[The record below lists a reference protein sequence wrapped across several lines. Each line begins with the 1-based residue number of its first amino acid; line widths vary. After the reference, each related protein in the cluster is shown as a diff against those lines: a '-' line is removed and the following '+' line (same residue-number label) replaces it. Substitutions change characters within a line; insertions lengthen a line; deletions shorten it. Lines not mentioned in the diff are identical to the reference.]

1 MDLREAGGGGTA
13 RHPWELARLA
23 ALRRILKGTLRD
35 GLRVLDI
42 GCGDGFV
49 ARGLFEG
56 TGMAVVAVDSNF
68 TPADLARLSGAS
80 PNMRFCRALE
90 GPGVFDLVLLLD
102 VVEHVDDDAGL
113 LAGLVEKRLSK
124 GGRVLMT
131 VPAFNSLFSGH
142 DTFLGHM
149 RRYNLG
155 ELRALAQKAGLGVK
169 SSGYLFS
176 SLLLPKT
183 ATVLY
188 EKSFGSSPERA
199 KGVGSWRGGALLTA
213 VVTAALEFDNAF
225 SLALNRLLGL
235 RLPGLT
241 GWVLCEKQ
249 R

>member
-1 MDLREAGGGGTA
+1 MDLREAGGGGIR

-23 ALRRILKGTLRD
+23 ALRSILKTTFRN
-35 GLRVLDI
+35 GLRVLDL

-49 ARGLFEG
+49 ARELFEG

-68 TPADLARLSGAS
+68 TPDDLVRLSGAGK
-80 PNMRFCRALE
+80 NMRFCRALD
-90 GPGVFDLVLLLD
+90 GPGLFDLVLLLD
-102 VVEHVDDDAGL
+102 VVEHVDDDAGFL
-113 LAGLVEKRLSK
+113 GELVEKRLSK

-131 VPAFNSLFSGH
+131 VPAFNVFFSGH
-142 DTFLGHM
+142 DTFLGHR
-149 RRYNLG
+149 RRYNLD
-155 ELRALAQKAGLGVK
+155 ELSALAERAGLSVK

-176 SLLLPKT
+176 SLLPPK
-183 ATVLY
+183 AASLLY
-188 EKSFGSSPERA
+188 KKVFGASPEKER
-199 KGVGSWRGGALLTA
+199 GVGNWRSGSLFTG

-225 SLALNRLLGL
+225 SLALNRVFGL